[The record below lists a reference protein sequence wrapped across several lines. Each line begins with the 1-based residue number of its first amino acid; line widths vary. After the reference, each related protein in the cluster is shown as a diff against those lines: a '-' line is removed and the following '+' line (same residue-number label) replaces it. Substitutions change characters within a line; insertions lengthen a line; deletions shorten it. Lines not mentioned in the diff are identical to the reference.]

1 MTIFGD
7 ISAECGLPQV
17 IAAGGSYTCAITRT
31 IAGEAGTSHT
41 NTITATA
48 SDDDGNTDTA
58 QATETVDFTNVG
70 PDISLTKTADPLSV
84 PETGG
89 EVTYT
94 FVVTNNGAEAVDFD
108 GLTDDMFGDISGD
121 LSEDEAGTIPVTLP
135 VSIAAGGS
143 FTCYYRATIAGEAGT
158 SHVNTATATAND
170 GEGGTDSASDDAT
183 VDFTNVGPDIS
194 LTKTANPPQRA
205 RDRRRG
211 HLHLCRHQQRRGGGG
226 LRRPHRR
233 YVRGHLR

>member
-1 MTIFGD
+1 M
-7 ISAECGLPQV
+7 
-17 IAAGGSYTCAITRT
+17 
-31 IAGEAGTSHT
+31 
-41 NTITATA
+41 
-48 SDDDGNTDTA
+48 
-58 QATETVDFTNVG
+58 
-70 PDISLTKTADPLSV
+70 

-143 FTCYYRATIAGEAGT
+143 FTCYYQATIAGEAGT

-183 VDFTNVGPDIS
+183 VDFTDVLPDIAV
-194 LTKTANPPQRA
+194 TKTADVASVPET
-205 RDRRRG
+205 
-211 HLHLCRHQQRRGGGG
+211 GGDVTYTFVVTNNGAEQ
-226 LRRPHRR
+226 
-233 YVRGHLR
+233 